1 MNPKRQ
7 AIASP
12 EFLDRIFDIPTS
24 KDDAL
29 SRLEKKLSE
38 NLDEFL
44 TESKVAG
51 EIPLAELTKK
61 YASHRI
67 PETPS
72 FVSEQVDFLLKD
84 VIPYCVHTGSPKFV
98 GHMTSAIPYFL
109 QSLSKCMV
117 ALHQNVVKIETSR
130 ALTFL
135 ERQTTAMLH
144 HLIYNR
150 STAFY
155 DQHTHH
161 RQSTLGLLCSGG
173 TIANIMALWV
183 ARNKFMRSV
192 LGEDF
197 DQHGLVEALQIS
209 GHKNLCVF
217 VSQRGHYSLS
227 KAVDLLGIGKRQLI
241 AIAVDENHKMDIEQ
255 LKQAHHKAIS
265 QKLLPIAVIGIA
277 GTTETGNID
286 PMPAIADF
294 CYSHKLHF
302 HVDAAWGGGVLM
314 SKKSRHLLEGVE
326 RADSV
331 VIDGHKQLY
340 LPMGVGMLF
349 FKDPQIAEHIQ
360 HQTQYII
367 RKGSFDLGRRHLEG
381 SRAGMSL
388 LVNSAIR
395 IIGKQGYELLVERSL
410 SLAKTFAKMIEAHP
424 DFELITQPQLNIL
437 TYRFYPRAWSSRL
450 TLELANELNI
460 QLQKRQR
467 ERGQSFVSRTKFR
480 HPEPSGP
487 SYSVLRAV
495 LANPLTKTEHLEGVL
510 KEQVELGEQWLQ
522 NNPLVKVD

>member
-29 SRLEKKLSE
+29 SKLEKKLSE

-61 YASHRI
+61 YADHRI
-67 PETPS
+67 PESPS

-144 HLIYNR
+144 HLIYHR

-155 DQHTHH
+155 NQHTHH

-183 ARNKFMRSV
+183 ARNRFMRDV

-241 AIAVDENHKMDIEQ
+241 AIPVDENHKMDIEQ
-255 LKQAHHKAIS
+255 LKQAHQKAVS
-265 QKLLPIAVIGIA
+265 QQLFPIATIAIA
-277 GTTETGNID
+277 GTTETGHID
-286 PMPAIADF
+286 PMADIADF
-294 CYSHKLHF
+294 CHEHKLHF
-302 HVDAAWGGGVLM
+302 HVDAAWGGGLLM
-314 SKKSRHLLEGVE
+314 SETSKHLLKGIE

-331 VIDGHKQLY
+331 VVDGHKQLY

-349 FKDPQIAEHIQ
+349 FKDPQLAEHIQ

-410 SLAKTFAKMIEAHP
+410 SLAKTFAEMIDEHP
-424 DFELITQPQLNIL
+424 DFELITAPQLNIL
-437 TYRFYPRAWSSRL
+437 TYRFYPKAWSSKL
-450 TLELANELNI
+450 TLEITNELNI

-467 ERGQSFVSRTKFR
+467 ERGQSFVSRTRFR

-495 LANPLTKTEHLEGVL
+495 LANPLTKIEHLKGVL
-510 KEQVELGEQWLQ
+510 EEQVELGEQWLQ
-522 NNPLVKVD
+522 NNPDTKKV